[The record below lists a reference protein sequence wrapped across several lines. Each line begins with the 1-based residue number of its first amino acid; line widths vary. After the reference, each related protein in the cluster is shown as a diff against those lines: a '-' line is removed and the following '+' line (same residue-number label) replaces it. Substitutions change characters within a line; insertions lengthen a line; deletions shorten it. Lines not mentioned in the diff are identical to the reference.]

1 MTGSDRANG
10 PGPDEPGEGDEAV
23 ADDRPQVR
31 FEPGAVRDRERRVE
45 TPWGRREVPPKSDV
59 DGNRER
65 SSQTPITSR
74 DAAKTADA
82 GRSAAFAVD
91 LAEEPSSVDSIRIL
105 VTCVLAWAVP
115 GLGHIAA
122 GRFARGLLFGLIVL
136 ALFAGGIGLHGK
148 VYRPEQGEPLTY
160 LAAVGAAGVGLPYVA
175 AHAVGLG
182 FGDIRT
188 QGYEYGN
195 TFTLVAGLLNLLIV
209 LDAYDVASGRR

>member
-1 MTGSDRANG
+1 MTDEDFSVPRPAPQPVLPQPGVGSHQ
-10 PGPDEPGEGDEAV
+10 DEELG
-23 ADDRPQVR
+23 
-31 FEPGAVRDRERRVE
+31 
-45 TPWGRREVPPKSDV
+45 S
-59 DGNRER
+59 
-65 SSQTPITSR
+65 
-74 DAAKTADA
+74 
-82 GRSAAFAVD
+82 
-91 LAEEPSSVDSIRIL
+91 SSVDSIKIL

-122 GRFARGLLFGLIVL
+122 GRVGRGLLLGCVVL
-136 ALFAGGIGLHGK
+136 ALFAGGIGLDGK
-148 VYRPEQGEPLTY
+148 VYRPEEGEPLTY

-175 AHAVGLG
+175 AHALGMG

>member
-1 MTGSDRANG
+1 MSDNDFTA
-10 PGPDEPGEGDEAV
+10 PQPASDPPVASAPEPPV
-23 ADDRPQVR
+23 
-31 FEPGAVRDRERRVE
+31 
-45 TPWGRREVPPKSDV
+45 T
-59 DGNRER
+59 
-65 SSQTPITSR
+65 SS
-74 DAAKTADA
+74 ADA
-82 GRSAAFAVD
+82 GS
-91 LAEEPSSVDSIRIL
+91 LESGSSVDSIRIL

-122 GRFARGLLFGLIVL
+122 GRVARGLVLGLVVL
-136 ALFAGGIGLHGK
+136 SLFAGGIGLHGK

-175 AHAVGLG
+175 AHAMGLG

-188 QGYEYGN
+188 QSYEYGN